1 MHTAVKKAVTD
12 WPRAAPVLKPARSR
26 ADYTRLVRA
35 LDYVLDAG
43 GADEKHPLALLADYL
58 GDLISEYETAHL
70 PMKEMSVPELLR
82 ELMTRHDLTQSQ
94 LPEIGP
100 QSVVSA
106 VLSGKR
112 TLNVRQIGRLAKRF
126 KLPADVFMP
135 SVRS

>member
-1 MHTAVKKAVTD
+1 MNAALKTAVTY
-12 WPRAAPVLKPARSR
+12 WPRVAPVLKPARSR
-26 ADYTRLVRA
+26 ADYEQLVIA

-58 GDLISEYETAHL
+58 GNLVSEYETARL
-70 PMKEMSVPELLR
+70 PIKEMSVPDLLR
-82 ELMTRHDLTQSQ
+82 ELMDRHGLTQSQ

-112 TLNVRQIGRLAKRF
+112 ALNVRQISRLARRF
-126 KLPADVFMP
+126 KFPADVFMP
-135 SVRS
+135 

>member
-1 MHTAVKKAVTD
+1 MNAALKTAVTYC
-12 WPRAAPVLKPARSR
+12 PRVAPVLKPARSR
-26 ADYTRLVRA
+26 ADYERLVLS

-58 GDLISEYETAHL
+58 GDLVSEYEATHL
-70 PMKEMSVPELLR
+70 PKKEMPVRELLR
-82 ELMTRHDLTQSQ
+82 ELMTLHGLTQSQ

-112 TLNVRQIGRLAKRF
+112 ALNVRQISRLAKRF
-126 KLPADVFMP
+126 KVPADVFMP
-135 SVRS
+135 

>member
-1 MHTAVKKAVTD
+1 MSAALKTAVAC
-12 WPRAAPVLKPARSR
+12 WPRVARVLKPARSR
-26 ADYTRLVRA
+26 ADYERLVIA

-58 GDLISEYETAHL
+58 GDLVSEYETARL
-70 PMKEMSVPELLR
+70 PIKEMSVPELLR
-82 ELMTRHDLTQSQ
+82 ELMGRHDLTQSQ

-112 TLNVRQIGRLAKRF
+112 ALNVRQIGRLARRF
-126 KLPADVFMP
+126 KL
-135 SVRS
+135 

>member
-1 MHTAVKKAVTD
+1 MNAALKTAVTY
-12 WPRAAPVLKPARSR
+12 WPRVAPLLKPARSR
-26 ADYTRLVRA
+26 ADYERLVIA

-58 GDLISEYETAHL
+58 GDLVSEYETARL
-70 PMKEMSVPELLR
+70 PIKEMSVPELLR
-82 ELMTRHDLTQSQ
+82 ELIDRHGLTQSQ

-112 TLNVRQIGRLAKRF
+112 TLNVRQISRLARRF

-135 SVRS
+135 